1 MHYEAE
7 VTILMKVEADSEDQ
21 ARDMLND
28 AIATVTGPDIEFVEM
43 IEVGDVTAVV
53 NWGEG
58 S

>member
-53 NWGEG
+53 KWGEG